1 MALVLSSCFIATL
14 IVAKFKFV
22 AIKKH
27 EKSTLMAQALLLL
40 LWLVQSEMR
49 QGFLCLG
56 GNFHFLPFFMEGV
69 GVADRND
76 SI

>member
-1 MALVLSSCFIATL
+1 MALVLSSCFMATL
-14 IVAKFKFV
+14 IVAKFKFL
-22 AIKKH
+22 AIKEH
-27 EKSTLMAQALLLL
+27 EKSSLLAQALLLV
-40 LWLVQSEMR
+40 LWLVQSEMH

-69 GVADRND
+69 RVADRNE